1 MKKTIDIIALLLS
14 LALMLSAC
22 GKVDDENE
30 NTQDSGIISDVS
42 DTSGSDT
49 VDTEITGEKTDVITV
64 SEANT
69 ETSIITE
76 ATEQTTEDDP
86 INTENQVVQTA
97 EALIGIPFA
106 ENGASLMYPLVSLM
120 ETIGLKNSEGFDN
133 SGFIYYVLRE
143 NGFITCPRLTQDQAA
158 MGTHIG
164 YDELKSGDLAF
175 FCTADSGNPDFG
187 GIYIGE
193 GQMIYS
199 PMPGQ
204 TVKIADISSD
214 YWKGTFVTGVS
225 LS

>member
-1 MKKTIDIIALLLS
+1 MRKIIDAFAVFLAIAVIF
-14 LALMLSAC
+14 SAC
-22 GKVDDENE
+22 SNGGDNDNGTE
-30 NTQDSGIISDVS
+30 SDS
-42 DTSGSDT
+42 DTISFSDSVTSPTSTEET
-49 VDTEITGEKTDVITV
+49 VPTETLPVTEPV
-64 SEANT
+64 T

-76 ATEQTTEDDP
+76 ATEETTRSDSIDNNNR
-86 INTENQVVQTA
+86 IVQTA
-97 EALIGIPFA
+97 ETLIGIPFT
-106 ENGASLMYPLVSLM
+106 ENGADP
-120 ETIGLKNSEGFDN
+120 TEGFDN

-143 NGFITCPRLTQDQAA
+143 NGFINCPRLTKDQAA

-164 YDELKSGDLAF
+164 YEELKSGDLAF

-204 TVKIADISSD
+204 TVKIADITSD
-214 YWKGTFVTGVS
+214 YWRNTFVSGIS

>member
-106 ENGASLMYPLVSLM
+106 ENGASP
-120 ETIGLKNSEGFDN
+120 SEGFDN

>member
-86 INTENQVVQTA
+86 INTDNQVVQTA

-106 ENGASLMYPLVSLM
+106 ENGASP
-120 ETIGLKNSEGFDN
+120 SEGFDN

>member
-1 MKKTIDIIALLLS
+1 MKKYIGIIA
-14 LALMLSAC
+14 AFICIVFFISAC
-22 GKVDDENE
+22 NNSEDDNV
-30 NTQDSGIISDVS
+30 NTSNIGGDNSSASTNDSSS
-42 DTSGSDT
+42 ASN
-49 VDTEITGEKTDVITV
+49 TEITTEENDPVITDTNIGT
-64 SEANT
+64 NT
-69 ETSIITE
+69 DSAVITE
-76 ATEQTTEDDP
+76 MTLQTTMEVSDIP
-86 INTENQVVQTA
+86 IAPIDSENGIVQIA
-97 EALIGIPFA
+97 ETLIGIPFA
-106 ENGASLMYPLVSLM
+106 ENGSSPD
-120 ETIGLKNSEGFDN
+120 EGFDN

-143 NGFITCPRLTQDQAA
+143 NGFINCPRLTPEQAA

-193 GQMIYS
+193 GQIIYS

-214 YWKGTFVTGVS
+214 YWRGTFVTGVS

>member
-1 MKKTIDIIALLLS
+1 MRKIIYAFAVF
-14 LALMLSAC
+14 LAIAVIFSAC
-22 GKVDDENE
+22 SNGGGTD
-30 NTQDSGIISDVS
+30 
-42 DTSGSDT
+42 SGSDT
-49 VDTEITGEKTDVITV
+49 ESDSGSVSFSDSSAVSTSTEGTYPTVTLPLTDP
-64 SEANT
+64 AT
-69 ETSIITE
+69 ETSVVTE
-76 ATEQTTEDDP
+76 TAEETSKNDSID
-86 INTENQVVQTA
+86 NNNQIVQTA
-97 EALIGIPFA
+97 ETLIGIPFA
-106 ENGASLMYPLVSLM
+106 ENGADP
-120 ETIGLKNSEGFDN
+120 SEGFDN

-143 NGFITCPRLTQDQAA
+143 NGFINCPRLTNDQAA

-204 TVKIADISSD
+204 TVKIADITSD
-214 YWKGTFVTGVS
+214 YWKNTFVSGIS

>member
-1 MKKTIDIIALLLS
+1 MRRKLGM
-14 LALMLSAC
+14 LALTLAMLTAFIAC
-22 GKVDDENE
+22 KNIESTEINPNE
-30 NTQDSGIISDVS
+30 
-42 DTSGSDT
+42 GSDDPVST
-49 VDTEITGEKTDVITV
+49 PDAAEVTTTTGIPLTQ
-64 SEANT
+64 EAT
-69 ETSIITE
+69 TTE
-76 ATEQTTEDDP
+76 AEDDP
-86 INTENQVVQTA
+86 INDENGIVQTA

-106 ENGASLMYPLVSLM
+106 ENGTSPAA
-120 ETIGLKNSEGFDN
+120 GFDN

-143 NGFITCPRLTQDQAA
+143 NGFINCPRFTADQAA

-175 FCTADSGNPDFG
+175 FAAEDSGSPDFG

-204 TVKIADISSD
+204 TVKITDITSD
-214 YWKGTFVTGVS
+214 YWKNSFVTGVS

>member
-30 NTQDSGIISDVS
+30 NTQDSGVISEVS
-42 DTSGSDT
+42 DTSGSDI
-49 VDTEITGEKTDVITV
+49 VNTEITGEKTDVITV

-106 ENGASLMYPLVSLM
+106 ENGASP
-120 ETIGLKNSEGFDN
+120 SEGFDN

>member
-1 MKKTIDIIALLLS
+1 MKQKLGIIALALTVLITLAACKSILHEEPDPDRSQNSESLSPYETPAPATDTLLTDIP
-14 LALMLSAC
+14 LTTVPPNDPA
-22 GKVDDENE
+22 DDEN
-30 NTQDSGIISDVS
+30 
-42 DTSGSDT
+42 
-49 VDTEITGEKTDVITV
+49 
-64 SEANT
+64 
-69 ETSIITE
+69 SI
-76 ATEQTTEDDP
+76 
-86 INTENQVVQTA
+86 VQTA

-106 ENGASLMYPLVSLM
+106 ENGATPSD
-120 ETIGLKNSEGFDN
+120 GFDN

-143 NGFITCPRLTQDQAA
+143 NGFINCPRLTADQAA

-164 YDELKSGDLAF
+164 FDQLKSGDLAF
-175 FCTADSGNPDFG
+175 FSSSDGSNPDFG

-214 YWKGTFVTGVS
+214 YWKNSFVTGVS